1 MRTLASLEKSP
12 TLVCDGS
19 LLLRR
24 AARSRARTQ
33 AAKFGSFDESA
44 TRALVK
50 QLNADTERYGRQIA
64 MLTCLSRPVVN
75 LWATMVRGA
84 LPALELA
91 SATLHSG
98 VLTEQVQLG
107 WWFSRRALLHVHD
120 ARVFVNSYVPHP
132 PEYHDTDYLYV
143 DTVAWHA
150 ERHQWEMP
158 YSYNE
163 FARLGDTASTATAS
177 TQISS
182 HSAT

>member
-19 LLLRR
+19 RLMRS
-24 AARSRARTQ
+24 AARSRARAQ
-33 AAKFGSFDESA
+33 AAKFGSFDEAA

-64 MLTCLSRPVVN
+64 VLSCLSRPAVN
-75 LWATMVRGA
+75 LWATTVRGA
-84 LPALELA
+84 LPGLELP

-98 VLTEQVQLG
+98 VLSESVQLG
-107 WWFSRRALLHVHD
+107 WWFSRRARVLVHN

-150 ERHQWEMP
+150 EREQWEMP
-158 YSYNE
+158 NSYNE
-163 FARLGDTASTATAS
+163 YARADTTTAS

-182 HSAT
+182 HSTT